1 MLNQPPKTIKTLK
14 LPTLAQQRLR
24 KSIEEAE
31 AKALIQRE
39 NLLKALATSWNINI
53 RPSASSIT
61 QSTYNPH
68 QFVINIWSTDSGSD
82 MVSWLEENDVKFG
95 IDIGPSNFLIVLTI
109 KDTDMAALF
118 KLSFVNG

>member
-39 NLLKALATSWNINI
+39 NLLKALTTSWNINI
-53 RPSASSIT
+53 RPSASAIT
-61 QSTYNPH
+61 QSTTDPH
-68 QFVINIWSTDSGSD
+68 QFVVNIWFTDSGSD

-109 KDTDMAALF
+109 KDTDMAVLF